1 MEIKNFCANLVNQI
15 STEGN
20 LLLDL
25 DNSCDD
31 IHDLG
36 YDILRSW
43 LCGWPRPAS
52 VPDHIEPRRLSWCVN
67 PSGRAADDRGQYG

>member
-25 DNSCDD
+25 DDPRDD

-36 YDILRSW
+36 QDI
-43 LCGWPRPAS
+43 
-52 VPDHIEPRRLSWCVN
+52 RRGFFFVAGSAA
-67 PSGRAADDRGQYG
+67 GRVQHPYLIT